1 MRNKFIKINSILFL
15 ALIIF
20 ICLFS
25 NTKVQATLLDI
36 SREFMIPTYKRYE
49 YINNH
54 NESKFTVLPKY
65 PGYTI
70 YCTSPGQR
78 FDFVEN
84 ITREQIN
91 QLIAAG
97 IQRSVQ
103 CGCCG
108 DLPYKGHTYPY
119 YKQVGRGSLT
129 NALAYIVTIN
139 GTEWTFGKQ
148 MALWQANLMG
158 LGGGIIT
165 RYSNHHDN
173 DYSNEGYEEEARNY
187 DAFMRSL
194 NPQVMATS
202 TNNTLTRIDQISQQ
216 YTVGSFSINYTNGT
230 YDGLTF
236 GGISNMY
243 LIGYNEKGQAVKNM
257 PIDEFVINGKKVI
270 PDYFTPDDVN
280 YVDRTTQSYPA
291 SGENFQ
297 VIFSNPND
305 SVTNSNNI
313 ICDIAL
319 YVEYTYMS
327 ATGEYIKYE
336 GKRYCTGGAKGTLH
350 NETYHPHLDPDRK
363 IYDCRKPSYK

>member
-36 SREFMIPTYKRYE
+36 SGEFMIPTYEKY
-49 YINNH
+49 YYVNNR
-54 NESKFTVLPKY
+54 NESKFTILPKY
-65 PGYTI
+65 LGYTI

-78 FDFVEN
+78 FDFVQT

-91 QLIAAG
+91 ELKAAG
-97 IQRSVQ
+97 IQRSVE

-108 DLPYKGHTYPY
+108 DLRYVHTYPY
-119 YKQVGRGSLT
+119 YNKVGSGSLT
-129 NALAYIVTIN
+129 KALAYIVTID
-139 GTEWTFGKQ
+139 GTEWTLEKQ

-158 LGGGIIT
+158 LAGGIIT
-165 RYSNHHDN
+165 KYSNLHDN
-173 DYSNEGYEEEARNY
+173 DYSNKGYEKEARNY
-187 DAFMRSL
+187 DAFMKSL
-194 NPQVMATS
+194 NPIATS
-202 TNNTLTRIDQISQQ
+202 TNNTLTKIDQISQQ

-230 YDGLTF
+230 YDDLTF

-257 PIDEFVINGKKVI
+257 PIDELVINGKKVI
-270 PDYFTPDDVN
+270 LDYFTPDDVN

-305 SVTNSNNI
+305 GVTNSNNI

-336 GKRYCTGGAKGTLH
+336 GKRYCTGGSKGTLH

-363 IYDCRKPSYK
+363 IYECRKQSYK